1 MVALLSLPALA
12 DPAPSDPAPRQL
24 ASWEEAV
31 DLWSKRSTDARIAAE
46 EVVRAAGRRRVALA
60 PMLPIIAGSGL
71 ASFSL
76 LPAPPGETTTAALFG
91 AAPYQTIGLVAQL
104 AIIDLRAWNG
114 LATAFDVEEVTKLSV
129 SDARRLLLVNLAQAL
144 MAAVAAERVLELAT
158 SSVEDANAR
167 LSLSERAF
175 AAGAGTALDVARL
188 KQDSALAKAQVVTAV
203 EAVRQTRENLGIA
216 LGIDEPVTVAPGFQ
230 LNGMVAQVPPIC
242 RAVAGIE
249 ERPDVKAAFSQIDV
263 AHRGVLD
270 VQAQYF
276 PSLGLRMGTQAFF
289 LPGAVFPIWNLQA
302 VLTVPIWDGGARYGA
317 YRDARAQ
324 EKQAETRHEAKLRE
338 ARVDLERARRGIAV
352 AQDSRAQIAEALAQ
366 AEQTETLTRKAWDNG
381 AGDSLELV
389 TAASAVRNQRL
400 ALALKD
406 YDVLRAR
413 VVALFALSECSP

>member
-1 MVALLSLPALA
+1 LAALLSLPAHA
-12 DPAPSDPAPRQL
+12 DGEVAPRQL

-31 DLWSKRSTDARIAAE
+31 ELWSKGSTDARIAAE
-46 EVVRAAGRRRVALA
+46 EVVRASGRRRVALA
-60 PMLPIIAGSGL
+60 PMLPIISGSGL

-76 LPAPPGETTTAALFG
+76 LPAPMGEATTAALFG
-91 AAPYQTIGLVAQL
+91 AANYQTVGLVAQL

-114 LATAFDVEEVTKLSV
+114 LATAFDAEKVTKLSV
-129 SDARRLLLVNLAQAL
+129 SEARRLLLVNLAQSL
-144 MAAVAAERVLELAT
+144 MAAVAAERVLELAK
-158 SSVEDANAR
+158 SSVDDANAR
-167 LSLSERAF
+167 LSLSERAY

-188 KQDSALAKAQVVTAV
+188 KQDAALAKGQVVTAQ

-216 LGIDEPVTVAPGFQ
+216 LGLDEPVTVAPGFQ
-230 LNGMVAQVPPIC
+230 LNGMVGQVPPMC

-249 ERPDVKAAFSQIDV
+249 ERPDVQAALKQIDV

-276 PSLGLRMGTQAFF
+276 PSVALRMGAQAYF
-289 LPGAVFPIWNLQA
+289 LPGATFPIWNLQA

-324 EKQAETRHEAKLRE
+324 QKQAETRHEAKLRE
-338 ARVDLERARRGIAV
+338 AKVDLERARRGIEV

-366 AEQTETLTRKAWDNG
+366 AEQTESLTRKAWDNG
-381 AGDSLELV
+381 AGNSLELV